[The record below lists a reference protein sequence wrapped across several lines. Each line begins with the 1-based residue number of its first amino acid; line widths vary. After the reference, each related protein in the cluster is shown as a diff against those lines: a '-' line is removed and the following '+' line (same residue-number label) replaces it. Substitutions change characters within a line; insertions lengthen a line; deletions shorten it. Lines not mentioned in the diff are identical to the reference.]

1 MCVFHSNAFNP
12 THSNMVMNKI
22 IPIVAIV
29 VIIAVVAV
37 ISASSGPNLDTII
50 ENRDCD
56 AVRGTH
62 RLGCERCYSR
72 PAIQDNNSPRT
83 MCI

>member
-1 MCVFHSNAFNP
+1 
-12 THSNMVMNKI
+12 MVMNKI

-56 AVRGTH
+56 AVRALTDSDVKDATADQQLKITIL
-62 RLGCERCYSR
+62 LGQC
-72 PAIQDNNSPRT
+72 AFK
-83 MCI
+83 

>member
-1 MCVFHSNAFNP
+1 
-12 THSNMVMNKI
+12 MVMNKI

-37 ISASSGPNLDTII
+37 ISASSGPNLDAII

-56 AVRGTH
+56 AVRALTDSDVENATADQQLKLTVL
-62 RLGCERCYSR
+62 LGQCVLR
-72 PAIQDNNSPRT
+72 
-83 MCI
+83 

>member
-1 MCVFHSNAFNP
+1 
-12 THSNMVMNKI
+12 MVMNKI

-37 ISASSGPNLDTII
+37 ISASSGPDLDAII

-56 AVRGTH
+56 AVRALTDSDVANATAEQQLKLTVLIAQCGL
-62 RLGCERCYSR
+62 R
-72 PAIQDNNSPRT
+72 
-83 MCI
+83 